1 MPNLAFQF
9 RRHDPKVYAFSFQGD
24 LGYQGTALFL
34 HFKCNKFHLVVEPLR
49 SYYDACIRVVE
60 YSIAVVF

>member
-1 MPNLAFQF
+1 MFLA
-9 RRHDPKVYAFSFQGD
+9 RRRNVEYD
-24 LGYQGTALFL
+24 
-34 HFKCNKFHLVVEPLR
+34 FKFADSYISKSNKFHLVVEPLR